1 MRELQLVASAFGAYL
16 IGSIPMGYVWV
27 KILTGRDVRRVGSG
41 RTGGT
46 NAARAGGRIAGI
58 LTGVGDFLKGL
69 VAVLL
74 AQWLLPVEHYG
85 ALSYWAQ
92 VAAGSAAVIGHNW
105 SIYLG
110 FRGGAGTGPNLGVAA
125 AFAPAVGLA
134 LVPLVPLLLV
144 TTGYASVASL
154 TVAVA
159 IPLVF
164 AVLALAA
171 GWPWAYAVYG
181 IITLILVALALRPN
195 IRRLIKGTE
204 RRVGPRAKDQ
214 AAGNGQQ
221 ATVDRE

>member
-1 MRELQLVASAFGAYL
+1 MRELHIAASALGAYL

-58 LTGVGDFLKGL
+58 LTGIGDFFKGL
-69 VAVLL
+69 AAVLL
-74 AQWLLPVEHYG
+74 AQWLLPVEQYRE
-85 ALSYWAQ
+85 LSYWAQ
-92 VAAGSAAVIGHNW
+92 VAAGSLAVIGHNW

-110 FRGGAGTGPNLGVAA
+110 FKGGAGTGPNLGVAA

-134 LVPLVPLLLV
+134 LVPLVPLLLI

-154 TVAVA
+154 AVAVA
-159 IPLVF
+159 VPLVF

-181 IITLILVALALRPN
+181 MITLGLIVLALRQN
-195 IRRLIKGTE
+195 IQRLIQGTE
-204 RRVGPRAKDQ
+204 RRVGPRARGSGK
-214 AAGNGQQ
+214 ASG
-221 ATVDRE
+221 T